1 MDCCKGACDC
11 CRDESD
17 EARSRQYHHTFK
29 EKNKQVSVNDDQ
41 RELYGVQEGFEVAQ
55 FDPERVAKI
64 LKRQRQDRT
73 PMTCCGR
80 VLPIAWM
87 TFGLSSTSRRVLIWP
102 LVFLIGYYIIQ
113 GSYQFENALLCKFSQ
128 IDVPQDDVAKNA
140 SSSLRYSAARKDC
153 YKDIKV
159 KFGEW
164 GDKSKLIIRIITFL
178 LGFYVSTIFKQ
189 YRSKIDTIPDAEN
202 PVLEIG
208 GLANERTEDTFKEEL
223 VSPVGV
229 TEWKRT
235 MARYCLLSWTMCFNT
250 ISQPLASKLGTGDQL
265 IEKGLL
271 TKEELTALVGPNTEN
286 EDLASLSSDL
296 WWIPIAWALNL
307 VNKMGIHAEPS
318 QRIIQ
323 KDHNKATGALVKF
336 KMGLEAQKM
345 RAETRL
351 PDFYKR
357 TLHWA
362 LYFWVFASMGMS
374 QDDQHWR
381 EMVETTPDLDPSQAK
396 LLALIKAF
404 PLVTM
409 VIQMTLLGWLFIAD
423 ILDNPYGF
431 NVDYDK
437 NLEEELELNIWRCSM
452 SLQQQAEGSPD
463 ASMVAKQK
471 EKIWE
476 MIAPATAKVA

>member
-1 MDCCKGACDC
+1 MDCCKGACVC
-11 CRDESD
+11 CRDESN
-17 EARSRQYHHTFK
+17 EARSRNYHKTFK
-29 EKNKQVSVNDDQ
+29 EKNKQVSLNDDQ
-41 RELYGVQEGFEVAQ
+41 KELYGVQEGFEVAQ
-55 FDPERVAKI
+55 FDPERVGQI
-64 LKRQRQDRT
+64 LKRQRQDRNPT
-73 PMTCCGR
+73 TCCGR

-87 TFGLSSTSRRVLIWP
+87 SFGLSSTSRRVLIWP
-102 LVFLIGYYIIQ
+102 LSFLILYYVIQ
-113 GSYQFENALLCKFSQ
+113 ASYQYENQLLCMFAH
-128 IDVPQDDVAKNA
+128 IDVANNA
-140 SSSLRYSAARKDC
+140 SARGFSNAKIDC

-159 KFGEW
+159 KFTEW
-164 GDKSKLIIRIITFL
+164 SQKSKLIIRIITFL

-189 YRSKIDTIPDAEN
+189 YRSKINTIPDAEN

-208 GLANERTEDTFKEEL
+208 GLANERTEDAFKGEL

-265 IEKGLL
+265 VEKGLI

-307 VNKMGIHAEPS
+307 VNKMGIHAES
-318 QRIIQ
+318 AKRIIQ

-336 KMGLEAQKM
+336 KMALEAQKTQ
-345 RAETRL
+345 AETRL
-351 PDFYKR
+351 PSFYKR

-362 LYFWVFASMGMS
+362 LYFWVFASVGMS
-374 QDDQHWR
+374 QDCQHWK
-381 EMVETTPDLDPSQAK
+381 EMVELNPDLTEPQAK
-396 LLALIKAF
+396 TRALIQAF

-431 NVDYDK
+431 NVDHDK

-463 ASMVAKQK
+463 ARMVAKQK

-476 MIAPATAKVA
+476 MIAPAMAKVA